1 VGFEDMKRPLISI
14 IVPTY
19 KEAKNIPVLVRQIN
33 KDMSAENILYEVIII
48 DDDSRDG
55 IDAEVEKLKKRCPV
69 RLDVR
74 IGERGLSSA
83 VIKGFA
89 MARGE
94 IIAVMDADLSHPP
107 SKLPEM
113 IQHIIEGKSEFV
125 IGSRFVKGGSVSHF
139 NWYRLLNAWIS
150 RTLARPLI
158 SVKDPMSG
166 FFAFPRKLI
175 RDISSLNPIG
185 FKIGLE
191 LMVKFSPKN
200 IVEIPINFEKRLYGE
215 SKLSLKEQMLYIL
228 HLLRLYSYHY
238 VKPPKFAR
246 MLMIGFAALL
256 VNLFF
261 VYLAHGVLLL
271 PYVWSLVIGFY
282 CGLTS
287 FFILDQL
294 IAYNNENNGLAIYT
308 YLSFLLICGA
318 GLLFNLFISVS
329 LYRHNNFFHQY
340 YMLATLIGI
349 ISGMIVNYTGS
360 RILTLK
366 ER

>member
-1 VGFEDMKRPLISI
+1 MKKPLLSI

-19 KEAKNIPVLVRQIN
+19 KEAKNIPVLVRRIN
-33 KDMSAENILYEVIII
+33 NIMSAENIHYEVIIV
-48 DDDSRDG
+48 DDDSKDG
-55 IDAEVEKLKKRCPV
+55 IDAAVGKLKKRYHV
-69 RLDVR
+69 QLDIR

-83 VIKGFA
+83 VIKGCA
-89 MARGE
+89 MARGD

-113 IQHIIEGKSEFV
+113 IKPIIDGESEFV
-125 IGSRFVKGGSVSHF
+125 IGSRFVKGGTVNHF

-150 RTLARPLI
+150 RTLARPLT

-175 RDISSLNPIG
+175 RDTSQLNPLG

-191 LMVKFSPKN
+191 LMVKFAPKN
-200 IVEIPINFEKRLYGE
+200 IVEIPIRFRERLYGE
-215 SKLSLKEQMLYIL
+215 SKLSVKEQILYIR
-228 HLLRLYSYHY
+228 HLVRLYSHHY
-238 VKPPKFAR
+238 ANTVQFTQL
-246 MLMIGFAALL
+246 LMSGTAAIL
-256 VNLFF
+256 VSLFF

-287 FFILDQL
+287 YFILDQL
-294 IAYNNENNGLAIYT
+294 IAYNNEKNGVAIYA
-308 YLSFLLICGA
+308 YLLFLIICSA
-318 GLLFNLFISVS
+318 GLLFNLFISVY
-329 LYRHNNFFHQY
+329 LYKHNNFFHQY
-340 YMLATLIGI
+340 YMLATLIGV

-360 RILTLK
+360 RILTYNQ
-366 ER
+366 